1 MRDETAIEVREL
13 TRDFGSF
20 RAVDRVSFQ
29 VRQGQI
35 FGFLGPNGAG
45 KSTTIRM
52 LNGLLL
58 PTSGGGRVG
67 GLDIVKDHSRIKQI
81 IGYMSQR
88 FSLYDDLTVRENL
101 TFFGGVYG
109 LGGARLKE
117 RSQEALSLVDL
128 LDRQDQPTR
137 TLAGGLRQRLALA
150 SAILHEPSI
159 LFLDEPTS
167 GVDPNSRRNFWD
179 LIGAMA
185 QRGVTVLVTTHYLDE
200 AEYCDQLVLIY
211 QGRLVAQGTP
221 LELKQ
226 ALPGRVYRLRPDDL
240 ALALDAVEGMPQVL
254 EANIFGDSLHLSVHD
269 EEQAEPALRQ
279 ALAQRGISYRR
290 MDRIEPSLEDAFIS
304 YIEAAREESKQEAK
318 G

>member
-1 MRDETAIEVREL
+1 MKVEKAIEVRDL

-20 RAVDRVSFQ
+20 RAVDHVSFE
-29 VRQGQI
+29 VYKGQI

-58 PTSGGGRVG
+58 PSSGGGSVA
-67 GLDIVKDHSRIKQI
+67 GLDIVKDHGRIKEI

-88 FSLYDDLTVRENL
+88 FSLYDDLTVQENL
-101 TFFGGVYG
+101 TFFGGIYG
-109 LGGARLKE
+109 LKPARLKE
-117 RSQEALSLVDL
+117 RSHQVLSLVDL
-128 LDRQDQPTR
+128 LDRRDQPTR

-150 SAILHEPSI
+150 SSILHEPSI

-167 GVDPNSRRNFWD
+167 GVDPNSRRNFWE
-179 LIGAMA
+179 LIGDMA

-200 AEYCDQLVLIY
+200 AEYCDRLVLIY

-226 ALPGRVYRLRPDDL
+226 ALPGRVLRLRPDDL
-240 ALALDAVEGMPQVL
+240 SQALEAVQGLPQVL
-254 EANIFGDSLHLSVHD
+254 EANIFGDTLHLSVPD
-269 EEQAEPALRQ
+269 EDEAETKLRAALE
-279 ALAQRGISYRR
+279 ARGISCRR
-290 MDRIEPSLEDAFIS
+290 LEEIEPSLEDAFIS
-304 YIEAAREESKQEAK
+304 YIEAAREESQP
-318 G
+318 

>member
-1 MRDETAIEVREL
+1 LSSQAAIEVRDL

-29 VRQGQI
+29 VHQGQI

-58 PTSGGGRVG
+58 PTSGGGSVG
-67 GLDIVKDHSRIKQI
+67 GLDIIKDHAHIKEI

-88 FSLYDDLTVRENL
+88 FSLYDDLTVQENL
-101 TFFGGVYG
+101 TFFGGIYG
-109 LGGARLKE
+109 LGGARLKQ
-117 RSQEALSLVDL
+117 RSRQVLGLVDL

-167 GVDPNSRRNFWD
+167 GVDPNSRRNFWE
-179 LIGAMA
+179 LISDMA

-200 AEYCDQLVLIY
+200 AEYCDRLVLIY

-226 ALPGRVYRLRPDDL
+226 ALPGRVLSLRPDDL
-240 ALALDAVEGMPQVL
+240 GQALEAVRGLSLVQ
-254 EANIFGDSLHLSVHD
+254 EANIFGDSLHLSVPTGEGV
-269 EEQAEPALRQ
+269 EEELRSALR
-279 ALAQRGISYRR
+279 ARGVSCRR
-290 MDRIEPSLEDAFIS
+290 LEEIEPSLEDAFIS
-304 YIEAAREESKQEAK
+304 YIEAAREGNKP
-318 G
+318 

>member
-1 MRDETAIEVREL
+1 LKSERAIEVRDL
-13 TRDFGSF
+13 TRDFGAF
-20 RAVDRVSFQ
+20 RAVDHVNFE
-29 VRQGQI
+29 VLKGQI

-58 PTSGGGRVG
+58 PTSGGGSVA
-67 GLDIVKDHSRIKQI
+67 GLDIVKDHAHIKEI

-88 FSLYDDLTVRENL
+88 FSLYDDLTVQENL
-101 TFFGGVYG
+101 TFFGGIYG

-117 RSQEALSLVDL
+117 RSRQVLNLVDL
-128 LDRQDQPTR
+128 LDRRDQPTR

-150 SAILHEPSI
+150 SSILHEPSI

-167 GVDPNSRRNFWD
+167 GVDPNSRRNFWE
-179 LIGAMA
+179 LIGDMA

-200 AEYCDQLVLIY
+200 AEYCDRLVLIY

-226 ALPGRVYRLRPDDL
+226 ALPGRVLCLRPDDL
-240 ALALDAVEGMPQVL
+240 GQALETVQELPQIL
-254 EANIFGDSLHLSVHD
+254 EANIFGDSLHLSVAED
-269 EEQAEPALRQ
+269 ESETDLRSALEGRGVSC
-279 ALAQRGISYRR
+279 QRLE
-290 MDRIEPSLEDAFIS
+290 RIEPSLEDAFIS
-304 YIEAAREESKQEAK
+304 YIEAAKEGNQP
-318 G
+318 